1 MTLKSGLEIKVIQ
14 TGTIRKLACSFL
26 FAFHSKYGSVLHHF
40 GDKARHWS
48 KFQKSWFFHAHLYS
62 TPPLGEFPSDYCLPI
77 WFEKT
82 IMMGL
87 PEGEKNMRIWILV
100 LTECTNVTDR
110 QTDTLTHTRHRMT
123 AKAALDTSI
132 VRQWMSIMEFANVH
146 YELHKQ
152 GLFSLN
158 VNMAALLK
166 AFHLPFTGPRPANTR
181 T

>member
-1 MTLKSGLEIKVIQ
+1 VTLKSGLEIKVIQ

-40 GDKARHWS
+40 GDKARYWS
-48 KFQKSWFFHAHLYS
+48 KFQKSWFFSCPFVFDAPVRGVPVGLLPTHLVWENYN
-62 TPPLGEFPSDYCLPI
+62 D
-77 WFEKT
+77 
-82 IMMGL
+82 GL
-87 PEGEKNMRIWILV
+87 PDGEKNMRIWILV

-166 AFHLPFTGPRPANTR
+166 AFHLPFTGPRPTNTR